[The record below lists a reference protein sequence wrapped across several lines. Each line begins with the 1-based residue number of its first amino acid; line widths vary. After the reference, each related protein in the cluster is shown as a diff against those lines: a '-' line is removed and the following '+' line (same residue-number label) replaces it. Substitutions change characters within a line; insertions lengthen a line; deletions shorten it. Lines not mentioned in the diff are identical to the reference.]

1 MIIRGLQK
9 CTLLDYPGKVAC
21 TIFTEGCNFAC
32 PFCQN
37 ASLVRPGAAAA
48 PIAEDDVL
56 SFLQKRRGLLDGVCI
71 SGGEP
76 LLQADLASFLERIRS
91 LGFAVKLDTNGS
103 LPDRL
108 KDVVRAGLVDQVAMD
123 LKNAPERYAETIG
136 RSAFDLSPI
145 LESVAFLR
153 TLSGRYEFRTTVVR
167 ELHTVDDIAS
177 IARWISG
184 AERYFLQSFVDSGDV
199 LTAGLH
205 PHSSEVLHAML
216 GAAHDFCPS
225 AALRGVE

>member
-37 ASLVRPGAAAA
+37 ASLVRSSAASD
-48 PIAEDDVL
+48 PIAADDVL
-56 SFLQKRRGLLDGVCI
+56 SFLQKRCGLLDGVCI

-76 LLQADLASFLERIRS
+76 LLQTDLAPFLERIRS

-103 LPDRL
+103 MPDRL
-108 KDVVRAGLVDQVAMD
+108 EAIVRAGLVDMVAMD
-123 LKNAPERYAETIG
+123 IKNAPDRYAETIG
-136 RSAFDLSPI
+136 RSSYDLSPI
-145 LESVAFLR
+145 QESIAFLR
-153 TLSGRYEFRTTVVR
+153 TLSGHYEFRTTVVR
-167 ELHTVDDIAS
+167 ELHTIDDITA

-205 PHSSEVLHAML
+205 PHTPDVLHAML
-216 GAAHDFCPS
+216 DAAQQFCPS
-225 AALRGVE
+225 AALRGIE